1 MKNRNS
7 VALLFVLFIILITI
21 SSANAFY
28 PQGQAVTFGE
38 FNHINYIAVS
48 TTHAYFATTRG
59 IIRYNKAENFWEDP
73 LTGTDGLDHNDIRR
87 IWVDDFDTR
96 LNAQTSDGYFE
107 YDILLEKWYQITDI
121 PAVDN
126 LSKHDEFPVV
136 LYAPPLFNYDNHDRF
151 LIDPHGRNF
160 LFEDI
165 VEDIQGNLWIAS
177 WGYGV
182 FLSNKSDYYLNPL
195 PYGLIQDRVNA
206 LYDDNGTLLISGA
219 VLNDHRTGIT
229 LYDTETDDF
238 SFIESGIDNL
248 FPSVDI
254 NCLAA
259 DEHSIY
265 AGTPYGLYVI
275 NKANKIIDRQFSS
288 NNGLAY
294 DNVISLLAHNDTLF
308 IGTEY
313 GLSILYRSED
323 SGMVIRKTSFPETI
337 IYDMELVDN
346 SLWLGTSLGAYRF
359 KLNSGQLQKIRD
371 DMSILFSDVVDIE
384 QYEQYL
390 WFLSDKGLVKLN
402 TKTGRH
408 ESFPQVFA
416 SYIPNALAVN
426 DYIAAI
432 ATEKGLALFFH
443 ADKKPFT
450 REFTVD
456 DGLPSN
462 YTYSIMLDGDY
473 LWLGTELGLTR
484 FYWNN
489 PNRVD

>member
-1 MKNRNS
+1 MKNRNLVS
-7 VALLFVLFIILITI
+7 LLLTLFLTLITF
-21 SSANAFY
+21 SSTNAFY
-28 PQGQAVTFGE
+28 PRGKAVTFGE
-38 FNHINYIAVS
+38 FTHINYIAVS
-48 TTHAYFATTRG
+48 STHAYFATTRG
-59 IIRYNKAENFWEDP
+59 IIRYNKAEKLWENP
-73 LTGTDGLDHNDIRR
+73 LTGTEGMDHNDILKV
-87 IWVDDFDTR
+87 WVDDFDTR
-96 LNAQTSDGYFE
+96 LYAQTSDGYFE
-107 YDILLEKWYQITDI
+107 YDILLEKWYLMTSI
-121 PAVDN
+121 PEVEN
-126 LSKHDEFPVV
+126 LSKHIKFPAVM
-136 LYAPPLFNYDNHDRF
+136 YAPPLFNYDGYDKY

-160 LFEDI
+160 LFEDV
-165 VEDIQGNLWIAS
+165 VEDMQGNLWIGS

-182 FLSNKSDYYLNPL
+182 FSSNISDYYLNPL

-206 LYDDNGTLLISGA
+206 LYNDNGTLLISGA
-219 VLNDHRTGIT
+219 VLTDHRTGIT

-259 DEHSIY
+259 DKYSIY
-265 AGTPYGLYVI
+265 AGTSNGLYI
-275 NKANKIIDRQFSS
+275 IDKANKTLDRQFTSS
-288 NNGLAY
+288 NGLAY
-294 DNVISLLAHNDTLF
+294 DNVISLLASNDTLF
-308 IGTEY
+308 VGTEY
-313 GLSILYRSED
+313 GLSILYQSED
-323 SGMVIRKTSFPETI
+323 SGIVIRKTSFPETI

-359 KLNSGQLQKIRD
+359 KLKSGQLQKIRD
-371 DMSILFSDVVDIE
+371 DMSILFSDVIDIE
-384 QYEQYL
+384 QYKQYL

-402 TKTGRH
+402 IKTGEH
-408 ESFPQVFA
+408 LSFPQVFE

-426 DYIAAI
+426 DNIAAI

-473 LWLGTELGLTR
+473 LWLGTELGLTH

-489 PNRVD
+489 PDRVD